1 MTPATTHTV
10 MRSLRVNYHAPDK
23 TALLHD
29 CLLPLARAA
38 RGRPGVH
45 ATWVQ
50 SHWRFGPH
58 VSFYV
63 HGEPATV
70 DQLLTEVRYAVTHL
84 LRGAPSGQP
93 VTDEEWGAAS
103 VELGRLELVEPPY
116 VPVRE
121 DNTTEL
127 VDGEPVDT
135 FLRTTRAVE
144 VKGRVLGAGLD
155 CLLDDDG
162 RPLQGRAATDAAFR
176 GMAALASS
184 YPTWGLVSGY
194 QAFLSHWKEYL
205 YWVDEDARLSSPLMQ
220 AWQAQSAS
228 LNALVQL
235 THERRRGASTGDPVL
250 DRWFAWIDAEL
261 PDAEALAATGD
272 VLPYPHAS
280 RLERAATFG
289 DATRIQWSGSDE
301 REYSDFHTAFRQL
314 DFSKLGNGTDFAAY
328 RFIINTFFELLPLMG
343 ITPMQRYSL
352 AFMFTES
359 AQVVVGERWEETI
372 AKAVARQQVADPE
385 ASPTLPWRGE
395 HV

>member
-1 MTPATTHTV
+1 MTSQPTTV
-10 MRSLRVNYHAPDK
+10 MRSLRVNYHAQDK

-29 CLLPLARAA
+29 CLLPRARAA
-38 RGRPGVH
+38 RSRPGVDS
-45 ATWVQ
+45 AWVQ
-50 SHWRFGPH
+50 SHWRYGPH
-58 VSFYV
+58 VSFYA
-63 HGEPATV
+63 HGEPDAV
-70 DQLLTEVRYAVTHL
+70 DQVLTEVGYAVARL
-84 LRGAPSGQP
+84 LQTNPSDQP
-93 VTDEEWGAAS
+93 VTDEEWGVTS
-103 VELGRLELVEPPY
+103 TELGRLELVEPPY
-116 VPVRE
+116 VPVRG

-127 VDGEPVDT
+127 VEGGPTDT

-155 CLLDDDG
+155 CLLDDAGD
-162 RPLQGRAATDAAFR
+162 PLRGQAATDAAFR
-176 GMAALASS
+176 GMAALSCS

-205 YWVDEDARLSSPLMQ
+205 YWVDEDHRLSSPLMQ

-228 LNALVQL
+228 LNALVRL
-235 THERRRGASTGDPVL
+235 AHERRPDASTGDRVL

-261 PDAEALAATGD
+261 PDAQALAATGD

-280 RLERAATFG
+280 RLERAASFG

-301 REYSDFHTAFRQL
+301 RQYSDFHTAFRQL

-328 RFIINTFFELLPLMG
+328 RFLINGFFELLPLMG

-352 AFMFTES
+352 AFMLTES
-359 AQVVVGERWEETI
+359 AQAVVGERWEETI
-372 AKAVARQQVADPE
+372 AKAVARQRATNPDVV
-385 ASPTLPWRGE
+385 PTLPWRGE